1 MHECTNPLWPCAMTG
16 AAACLA
22 GFDGIAVVIHGSS
35 GCYYYPATL
44 LHAPISGTFILEQ
57 EVIFGSEARL
67 HEVIGELER
76 TGKRVAV
83 VTTCVPAILG
93 EDIRGMLSPH
103 DVILVDS
110 PGFSGSF
117 ETGYKKAL
125 ALLDPVIDDT
135 TAGINIDGV
144 SLFDPFHR
152 GNVLELRRLL
162 ALAQVPAGTILCS
175 DKFSKISHM
184 APFTINTNQDLA
196 SGTGTCLGGTLGFDC
211 LKTTFKEI
219 ADRIETSDLDPV
231 LQDIARAE
239 ERLVAACD
247 KYLRRFDPPG
257 TAIFSGRSYASF
269 AAQLLEKY
277 LDADIVF
284 VGTRVEPDTSLAPY
298 PAEKVNGLNE
308 VKERIR
314 EHEPDLVIGSSFERS
329 VRGSAAFVPLTPP
342 LRGMI
347 RLAARPLA
355 GTEGALLFMEL
366 VLNACMD
373 KRAPAS

>member
-1 MHECTNPLWPCAMTG
+1 MTG
-16 AAACLA
+16 AVACLA

-44 LHAPISGTFILEQ
+44 LHAPVSGTFILEQ

-67 HEVIGELER
+67 HEVIGELGR

-93 EDIRGMLSPH
+93 EDIRGMLSAH

-125 ALLDPVIDDT
+125 AHLNPAVDDA

-152 GNVLELRRLL
+152 GNVLELKRLL
-162 ALAQVPAGTILCS
+162 ALAQVPVGTILCS
-175 DKFSKISHM
+175 DKFSKISCA
-184 APFTINTNQDLA
+184 APYTIRTDEDLA
-196 SGTGTCLGGTLGFDC
+196 SGTGTCLGGTLGFDN
-211 LKTTFKEI
+211 LKTTFSQI
-219 ADRIETSDLDPV
+219 ADCIDTADPEPV
-231 LQDIARAE
+231 LRDIARAE

-257 TAIFSGRSYASF
+257 TAIFSGRCYSSF
-269 AAQLLEKY
+269 AARILAKY

-284 VGTRVEPDTSLAPY
+284 VGTRVEPDGSLPY
-298 PAEKVNGLNE
+298 PAEKVTGLME
-308 VKERIR
+308 IQERIR
-314 EHEPDLVIGSSFERS
+314 DHTPDLVIGSSFERS
-329 VRGSAAFVPLTPP
+329 VRGSAVFVPLTPP
-342 LRGMI
+342 FRGMI
-347 RLAARPLA
+347 RLASRPLA
-355 GTEGALLFMEL
+355 GTEGALLFMEE

-373 KRAPAS
+373 RRAPAR